1 MTSLDALSDREIIER
16 AAADDDQAFAVII
29 GRYKAPVFAFI
40 RRYVGGNE
48 DAYDLLQQ
56 VFIAAWQSLARYNL
70 DRPLGPWLTTIALNK
85 CRDHSRKVKVR
96 RFFQLAWP
104 VDVVDVP
111 DTEPNAHQTMN
122 ANQELVLLDKAIA
135 QLPRALKEPLLLTV
149 FEGLSHAEAGVALGI
164 SAKAIEGRT
173 RRARK
178 ALELQIN
185 GRANKFRGRT

>member
-29 GRYKAPVFAFI
+29 SRYKAPVFAFI

-56 VFIAAWQSLARYNL
+56 VFIAAWQSLARYDP

-96 RFFQLAWP
+96 RFFHFTWP
-104 VDVVDVP
+104 VDAVDVP
-111 DTEPNAHQTMN
+111 DAAPNAHQTMN
-122 ANQELVLLDKAIA
+122 ANQELMLLDKAIA

-149 FEGLSHAEAGVALGI
+149 FEGLSHAEAGAALGI

-173 RRARK
+173 RRARE
-178 ALELQIN
+178 ALERQIN
-185 GRANKFRGRT
+185 ARTNNF